1 MGGALSHGEKLIKR
15 ESLGAS
21 LIVSGGRRKVC
32 FLWTLARGWER
43 VFQVTSRSLV
53 TLPEACC
60 FYMHHPNAC
69 ATGLHGTGS
78 QSGTCKHCLVVE
90 RPLVERKVTWEGLPM
105 V

>member
-1 MGGALSHGEKLIKR
+1 M
-15 ESLGAS
+15 
-21 LIVSGGRRKVC
+21 C
-32 FLWTLARGWER
+32 FLWTLGPR
-43 VFQVTSRSLV
+43 VREDISGDNQDLV

-90 RPLVERKVTWEGLPM
+90 RPLVKRKVTWEDLP
-105 V
+105 VV